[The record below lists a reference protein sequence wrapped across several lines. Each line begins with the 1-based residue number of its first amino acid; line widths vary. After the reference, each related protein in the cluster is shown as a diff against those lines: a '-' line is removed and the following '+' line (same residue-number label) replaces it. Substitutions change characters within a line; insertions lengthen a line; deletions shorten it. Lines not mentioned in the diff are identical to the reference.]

1 MNLWLRLSVVIAV
14 CWAIVSPLLIAAEAN
29 RRPELAL
36 HDCTDFAYQRYGAS
50 DSPQFDLKRYIAE
63 ADGCNR
69 AYARD
74 GVPLSRVLSA
84 MSGSGDR
91 ILGLAGWGF
100 LLVPLGLLWI
110 ISWGVGRLANW
121 IAPGFRR
128 LVQRREGST
137 AH

>member
-14 CWAIVSPLLIAAEAN
+14 CWAIVSPLLIAEEAN
-29 RRPELAL
+29 RGPELAL

-69 AYARD
+69 ACARD

-100 LLVPLGLLWI
+100 LLVPLVLLWF
-110 ISWGVGRLANW
+110 ISRGIRGFVNR
-121 IAPGFRR
+121 IAAGFR
-128 LVQRREGST
+128 
-137 AH
+137 A